1 MGAYFTRETT
11 SGNMAAVSI
20 RMRAV
25 SQRLLGGPEVLSV
38 VEIDRPSLGPGEAL
52 VRVRA
57 ASVNPAD
64 CKIRSGVVRRF
75 GDPPFTV
82 GLDFSGVVEDLG
94 EDTGEDA
101 GEDAEPVQPGDRVF
115 GCSFPPGGSHA
126 EYVAV
131 PVSRLA
137 AAPERLD
144 DVHAAALPVTALTA
158 WQPLVR
164 VADVQP
170 GQRVLVHAAAGGIG
184 HLAVQIARARGAH
197 VIGTARSTNHDLLHD
212 LGADQLVDYTTTDFA
227 SAVSDVDVVVDPISG
242 DYGLRSLPTLRPGGL
257 LIDVRGTGPDRAPI
271 RAEAERRGLRY
282 VEFGFTPSGADL
294 AHITE
299 LVDRRALRPIVERTL
314 PFTAAAEAHRLSESG
329 HARGKLVLTP

>member
-1 MGAYFTRETT
+1 
-11 SGNMAAVSI
+11 MAAMSL

-25 SQRLLGGPEVLSV
+25 SQRVLGGPEVLRV

-57 ASVNPAD
+57 ASVNAAD
-64 CKIRSGVVRRF
+64 WKIRSGVLRRF

-82 GLDFSGVVEDLG
+82 GLDFSGVVEDV
-94 EDTGEDA
+94 

-137 AAPERLD
+137 AVPERLD
-144 DVHAAALPVTALTA
+144 DVHAAALPVAALTA

-164 VADVQP
+164 VADVKP

-242 DYGLRSLPTLRPGGL
+242 DYGLRSLPMLRPGGL

-299 LVDRRALRPIVERTL
+299 LVDRDALRPVIERTL

-329 HARGKLVLTP
+329 HTRGKLVLTP